1 MNMIEM
7 KQVSKSFGA
16 TRALKNVSLSLG
28 ENRIYGLLGNN
39 GAGKTTLLN
48 LITNRL
54 YADSGEVLIDGHPVA
69 DCDRALGKLFM
80 LGEQNLY
87 PDDMR
92 VERAIWATGVFYPD
106 FDPGYAASLC
116 ERFGLNRKKKIT
128 SLSTGYRSIFRI
140 VLALSANTPYL
151 LLDEPVLGLDAQH
164 RDLFYKLLIEKYSER
179 PCTILLSTHLIQEVS
194 TLVEHTII
202 IKNGE
207 ILKDQPTE
215 SLLESGYTV
224 SGPAALVDAYL
235 AGKTVLGVNSLGGL
249 KTASVEGD
257 APSDGLA
264 SGLEI
269 SRMDLQDYFIQLM
282 NQEEKAHA
290 YHAHQSGADL

>member
-1 MNMIEM
+1 M
-7 KQVSKSFGA
+7 
-16 TRALKNVSLSLG
+16 
-28 ENRIYGLLGNN
+28 
-39 GAGKTTLLN
+39 
-48 LITNRL
+48 
-54 YADSGEVLIDGHPVA
+54 
-69 DCDRALGKLFM
+69 
-80 LGEQNLY
+80 
-87 PDDMR
+87 
-92 VERAIWATGVFYPD
+92 
-106 FDPGYAASLC
+106 
-116 ERFGLNRKKKIT
+116 
-128 SLSTGYRSIFRI
+128 
-140 VLALSANTPYL
+140 
-151 LLDEPVLGLDAQH
+151 DEPVLGLDAQH

-282 NQEEKAHA
+282 NQEERAHA